1 MSADPTSSGITGQ
14 KTAFTF
20 PRQLPRRLA
29 LAVGLVVF
37 LAAITLASIPG
48 QQPSPSNPA
57 APLPVT
63 PPPLTITHTDIY
75 GETFTRATRIQG
87 RENHDGP
94 AAQLQLPAA
103 IAHGSDWQELTVRKG
118 DSLTVLL
125 ARTGIGREE
134 MDRLLRAHPDTRL
147 FRQLVPGQALRLRL
161 AAPGLIGELHYR
173 IQGGETLHIRR
184 IDADGKPAAVFQVTR
199 ERDSVETRLA
209 YASGQIETSLFVDGQ
224 NAGLSDNVIVQLA
237 EIFGWDIDFSHDL
250 RVGDRFS
257 VVSEERHVSGQKLA
271 DGPISAAEFVNQGKV
286 HRAIGYRSGTDRMA
300 YYSPDGLSLRRPFL
314 RSPLKF
320 SRITSGFS
328 YNRFHPIL
336 KSRGAHTGVDYGAP
350 NGTPVHATSSG
361 HVQFVGERGGYGNAV
376 ILRHGGSYSTLYA
389 HLSQFARGMQG
400 GAAVEQ
406 GQVIGYVGAT
416 GLATGPHLHYE
427 FQVGGAHKNPL
438 TFKFP
443 MTEPVPS
450 QHREDFLRHARHWSA
465 RLDLLSVNAVAFR

>member
-1 MSADPTSSGITGQ
+1 MSAGSASSGVTART
-14 KTAFTF
+14 TAFPF
-20 PRQLPRRLA
+20 PRRLA
-29 LAVGLVVF
+29 LAVGLVVL
-37 LAAITLASIPG
+37 LAAVTLASIPG

-75 GETFTRATRIQG
+75 GETFTQAAPTPG
-87 RENHDGP
+87 REDRDAA
-94 AAQLQLPAA
+94 AAQPPLPAA
-103 IAHGSDWQELTVRKG
+103 SAHDSGWQELTVRKG
-118 DSLTVLL
+118 DSLSVLL
-125 ARTGIGREE
+125 TRAGIGREE
-134 MDRLLRAHPDTRL
+134 LDRLLRAHPDTRL
-147 FRQLVPGQALRLRL
+147 FRQLLPGQALRLRL
-161 AAPGLIGELHYR
+161 AAPGLIDELHYR
-173 IQGGETLHIRR
+173 IQGGETLHIQR
-184 IDADGKPAAVFQVTR
+184 IGADRKPPAVFQVTR
-199 ERDSVETRLA
+199 ELDSVETRLA
-209 YASGQIETSLFVDGQ
+209 YASGQIEASLFVDGQ

-257 VVSEERHVSGQKLA
+257 VVYEERHVSGQRLA
-271 DGPISAAEFVNQGKV
+271 DGPISAAEFVSQGRV
-286 HRAIGYRSGTDRMA
+286 HRAIGYRSGTERMT

-350 NGTPVHATSSG
+350 HGTPVLATSSG
-361 HVQFVGERGGYGNAV
+361 RVQFVGERGGYGSAV

-389 HLSQFARGMQG
+389 HLSQFARGIQA

-438 TFKFP
+438 TFRFP
-443 MTEPVPS
+443 LTDPVPS

-465 RLDLLSVNAVAFR
+465 RLDLLSVNAVAVR